1 MQSLQIDK
9 ISKSFGKFKALDEV
23 SLVIEPGVY
32 GLLGPNGA
40 GKSTLMRILTTLQ
53 NADSGQ
59 IRYGNVTWDR
69 QYDVK
74 SMIGYLPQKFSM
86 YKHVKVREALEHV
99 ALMKGVNTDRKSI
112 VQHVL
117 QQVNLEDVSEKKIGQ
132 LSGGMI
138 RRVGIAQAILGDPKI
153 ILVDEPTAG
162 LDPEERIR
170 FRNILQTLGGS
181 SVVIISSHIVEDIE
195 TICEKAAILHRGK
208 ILTQGS
214 VEELKK
220 LAQGKIWT
228 CLLDKE
234 EFVKRQQELKIIA
247 QNGSQGQFRLRLLGD
262 TPPVVGAQQE
272 EPTLEDAYFYCMK
285 RAGGSHV

>member
-1 MQSLQIDK
+1 MQALQIEK
-9 ISKSFGKFKALDEV
+9 ISKSFGSFKALDEV
-23 SLVIEPGVY
+23 SLTIEPGVY

-53 NADSGQ
+53 PADSGQ
-59 IRYGNVTWDR
+59 IQYGNVTWDR
-69 QYDVK
+69 QHDVK
-74 SMIGYLPQKFSM
+74 KMIGYLPQKFSM

-99 ALMKGVNTDRKSI
+99 ALMKGVDKDRKI
-112 VQHVL
+112 LVQRVL
-117 QQVNLEDVSEKKIGQ
+117 QQVNLEDAAEKKIGQ
-132 LSGGMI
+132 LSGGMV

-195 TICEKAAILHRGK
+195 TICEQAAILYKGK
-208 ILTQGS
+208 ILTRGS
-214 VEELKK
+214 VEELKR
-220 LAQGKIWT
+220 LAKGKIWSCT
-228 CLLDKE
+228 IDKQ
-234 EFVKRQQELKIIA
+234 EFSKRQQELKIIA
-247 QNGSQGQFRLRLLGD
+247 QNIYQGQFKLRVLSD
-262 TPPVVGAQQE
+262 TPPIENAQPE

-285 RAGGSHV
+285 QVEGRHV